1 MTRSYRSTL
10 RTLLAAAPLALA
22 LSASHAAT
30 VEIHVTGVDAGK
42 GKISVAVCD
51 QAHFLKQCVYSASVP
66 ARTSE
71 QSIPITG
78 IPPGTYAV
86 MAYQDENENGEL
98 DRYFFGP
105 PKENYGFSRD
115 ARGRFG
121 PPSFD
126 EAAIQV
132 KEEGGPTVAAFKL
145 H

>member
-1 MTRSYRSTL
+1 MTRSYRTA
-10 RTLLAAAPLALA
+10 LAALSVALT
-22 LSASHAAT
+22 LSAAHAAT
-30 VEIHVTGVDAGK
+30 VEIHVSGVDAGK

-115 ARGRFG
+115 ARGHFG